1 MAIINRI
8 ENTASVTFDGAPVN
22 SNSVETLLLL
32 APTVLKVVDKLTAS
46 LGEALTYTVTVT
58 NVGLTEIIDLPFT
71 DILPAGTIYVEDSFT
86 VNSSAA
92 TPDLTGNTLTYT
104 VPSIAALGTAVIGF
118 QVEVVGG
125 DI

>member
-22 SNSVETLLLL
+22 SNSVETLLSL

-46 LGEALTYTVTVT
+46 LGDTLNYTVTVT
-58 NVGLTEIIDLPFT
+58 NVGLTAMSDLPFT
-71 DILPAGTIYVEDSFT
+71 DILPPGTVYVEDSFT

-92 TPDLTGNTLTYT
+92 TPDLTDNTLTYT
-104 VPSIAALGTAVIGF
+104 IPSIAALGTAVIGF
-118 QVEVVGG
+118 QVDVIGG